1 MISKTKI
8 LFFIGVYSFLFSYV
22 INIDG
27 VFFDEQDFYSKY
39 SKSEWV
45 KSSPVQKD
53 RILKDYVKRESA
65 SLAAMEEGF
74 LFNPILKNKLYN
86 VQNQILVNLVYD
98 YTVAFPLIAQE
109 TLDLS
114 RENLKKDVFIRHLL
128 ISHNSSAISSPPSR
142 NPEEALVL
150 IKTIKDSLELT
161 ELSFDSFCKQHSD
174 DPSASRNGG
183 VLGWIQ
189 WGVTPMS
196 FQSSVWSLGLGE
208 TSKII
213 ETEYGFH
220 LVVVDSIRSSEFSSY
235 DADSYE
241 YAVQRSSLV
250 SIRDLLKDAS
260 LAYDREVL
268 AERVVIYEQPI
279 NVLFENMQK
288 SKKELLGLG
297 QSFDFTDFIKNL
309 DLGDVL
315 FSVDGKLYGPKWFL
329 PQISQFPKS
338 KIPDFNSYQ
347 DLIGFLQNIIMQ
359 KIAIKD
365 GSKMGL
371 VDNDYF
377 KKRVGVEQSRVLY
390 DSYLKHLVNS
400 IETPDSSSVKSYYNK
415 NKENK
420 YFEPE
425 KVLVRQIK
433 VSSKNLCDS
442 LYSILSIDNSLF
454 NSLSSEFSLAY
465 SQTEGLMDPF
475 ERGKFNYMGEAA
487 FNLKVGDISR
497 PIENP
502 DKTFSIIMVEE
513 KIDKKIIPINR
524 VYKRIESLLIKDSQ
538 EKIKATSFDSF
549 INNPKLKL
557 GDKYEKFYN

>member
-1 MISKTKI
+1 MILKI
-8 LFFIGVYSFLFSYV
+8 KLLVLVSVFSFLFGYV
-22 INIDG
+22 INING
-27 VFFDEQDFYSKY
+27 NSFDEQDFYSKY

-45 KSSPVQKD
+45 KSSANQKD

-65 SLAAMEEGF
+65 SLAAVEEGF
-74 LFNPILKNKLYN
+74 LFNPVLKNKIFN
-86 VQNQILVNLVYD
+86 VENQILVNLVYD
-98 YTVAFPLIAQE
+98 YTVAFPLVSRE
-109 TLDLS
+109 TLALS
-114 RENLKKDVFIRHLL
+114 HSNLKKDVFIRHLL
-128 ISHNSSAISSPPSR
+128 ISHNSSILSSPPSR
-142 NPEEALVL
+142 SPQEALVL
-150 IKTIKDSLELT
+150 IETIKDSIGLT
-161 ELSFDSFCKQHSD
+161 DLSFGSFCKRYSD
-174 DPSASRNGG
+174 DPSASRNEG
-183 VLGWIQ
+183 VLGWLQ
-189 WGVTPMS
+189 WGVTPMN
-196 FQSSVWSLGLGE
+196 FQSSVWSLDLGK
-208 TSKII
+208 TSNVI

-250 SIRDLLKDAS
+250 SVRDLLKDAS

-268 AERVVIYEQPI
+268 SERVVIYEKQI
-279 NVLFENMQK
+279 NVLFEHMLE
-288 SKKELLGLG
+288 SKKELSSLG
-297 QSFDFTDFIKNL
+297 QSFEFTSFIKNL
-309 DLGDVL
+309 DLSSVL

-338 KIPDFNSYQ
+338 KIPDFASSEE
-347 DLIGFLQNIIMQ
+347 LIGFLQNIIMQ

-371 VDNDYF
+371 FDNDYF
-377 KKRVGVEQSRVLY
+377 KKRIRVEQSRILY

-400 IETPDSSSVKSYYNK
+400 VETPDSSSVESYYNK

-425 KVLVRQIK
+425 KVVVRQIK
-433 VSSKNLCDS
+433 VASKNLSDS
-442 LYSILSIDNSLF
+442 LYSILSIDDSLF
-454 NSLSSEFSLAY
+454 GSLSSEFSLAY

-487 FNLKVGDISR
+487 FKLKVGDISS

-502 DKTFSIIMVEE
+502 DKTFSIIMIEE

-524 VYKRIESLLIKDSQ
+524 VYKRIESLLVKDSQ
-538 EKIKATSFDSF
+538 EKIKATTFDDF
-549 INNPKLKL
+549 INNPELKL
-557 GDKYEKFYN
+557 GEKYEKFYN

>member
-8 LFFIGVYSFLFSYV
+8 LFFVGVYNFLFSYV

-400 IETPDSSSVKSYYNK
+400 IETPDSSSVKSYYDK

-487 FNLKVGDISR
+487 FKLNVGDISR

>member
-1 MISKTKI
+1 MILKI
-8 LFFIGVYSFLFSYV
+8 KLLVFVWLFSFSFGYV
-22 INIDG
+22 INING
-27 VFFDEQDFYSKY
+27 NSFDEQDFYSKY

-45 KSSPVQKD
+45 KSSANQKD

-65 SLAAMEEGF
+65 SLAAVKDGF
-74 LFNPILKNKLYN
+74 LFNPVLKNKLFN
-86 VQNQILVNLVYD
+86 VENQILVNLVYD
-98 YTVAFPLIAQE
+98 YAVAFPLVSRE
-109 TLDLS
+109 TLTLS
-114 RENLKKDVFIRHLL
+114 RLNLKKDLFIRHLL
-128 ISHNSSAISSPPSR
+128 ISHNSSIISSPPTRS
-142 NPEEALVL
+142 PEEALVL
-150 IKTIKDSLELT
+150 IETIKDSLEST
-161 ELSFDSFCKQHSD
+161 GLSFESFCKRHSN

-189 WGVTPMS
+189 WGVTPMN
-196 FQSSVWSLGLGE
+196 FQSSVWSLDVGE
-208 TSKII
+208 TSSVI

-235 DADSYE
+235 DSDSYE

-250 SIRDLLKDAS
+250 SVRDLLKDAS

-268 AERVVIYEQPI
+268 SERVVIHEKEI
-279 NVLFENMQK
+279 NVFFDNMLE
-288 SKKELLGLG
+288 SKEEFSSLG

-309 DLGDVL
+309 DLGNVL
-315 FSVDGKLYGPKWFL
+315 FSVDGKHYGPKWFL

-338 KIPDFNSYQ
+338 KIPDFTSSQ
-347 DLIGFLQNIIMQ
+347 ELIGFLQNIIMQ
-359 KIAIKD
+359 KIAIKE

-371 VDNDYF
+371 LNNDYF

-390 DSYLKHLVNS
+390 DSYLKQLVNS
-400 IETPDSSSVKSYYNK
+400 VETPDSSSVEFYYNE

-425 KVLVRQIK
+425 KVIVRQIK
-433 VSSKNLCDS
+433 VASKHLSDS
-442 LYSILSIDNSLF
+442 LYSILSINDSLF
-454 NSLSSEFSLAY
+454 GSLSSEFSLAY

-487 FNLKVGDISR
+487 FKLKVGDISS

-502 DKTFSIIMVEE
+502 DKTFSIIKVEE
-513 KIDKKIIPINR
+513 KINKKIIPIDR
-524 VYKRIESLLIKDSQ
+524 VYKRIESLLVKDSQ
-538 EKIKATSFDSF
+538 EKIKTTTFDSF
-549 INNPKLKL
+549 INNPELKL

>member
-487 FNLKVGDISR
+487 FKLNVGDISR

>member
-400 IETPDSSSVKSYYNK
+400 IETPDSSSVKSYYDK

-487 FNLKVGDISR
+487 FKLNVGDISR

>member
-1 MISKTKI
+1 MILKI
-8 LFFIGVYSFLFSYV
+8 KLLVFVWLFSFSFGYV
-22 INIDG
+22 INING
-27 VFFDEQDFYSKY
+27 NSFDEQDFYSKY

-45 KSSPVQKD
+45 KSSANQKD

-65 SLAAMEEGF
+65 SLAAVKDGF
-74 LFNPILKNKLYN
+74 LFNPVLKNKLFN
-86 VQNQILVNLVYD
+86 VENQILVNLVYD
-98 YTVAFPLIAQE
+98 YAVAFPLVSRE
-109 TLDLS
+109 TLTLS
-114 RENLKKDVFIRHLL
+114 RLNLKKDLFIRHLL
-128 ISHNSSAISSPPSR
+128 ISHNSSIISSPPTRS
-142 NPEEALVL
+142 PEEALVL
-150 IKTIKDSLELT
+150 IETIKDSLEST
-161 ELSFDSFCKQHSD
+161 GLSFESFCKRHSN

-189 WGVTPMS
+189 WGVTPMN
-196 FQSSVWSLGLGE
+196 FQSSVWSLDVGE
-208 TSKII
+208 TSSVI

-235 DADSYE
+235 DSDSYE

-250 SIRDLLKDAS
+250 SVRDLLKDAS

-268 AERVVIYEQPI
+268 SERVVIHEKEI
-279 NVLFENMQK
+279 NVFFDNMLE
-288 SKKELLGLG
+288 SKEEFSSLG

-309 DLGDVL
+309 DLGNVL
-315 FSVDGKLYGPKWFL
+315 FSVDGKHYGPKWFL

-338 KIPDFNSYQ
+338 KIPDFTSSQ
-347 DLIGFLQNIIMQ
+347 ELIGFLQNIIMQ
-359 KIAIKD
+359 KIAIKE

-371 VDNDYF
+371 LNNDYF

-390 DSYLKHLVNS
+390 DSYLKQLVNS
-400 IETPDSSSVKSYYNK
+400 VETPDSSSVEFYYNE

-425 KVLVRQIK
+425 KVIVRQIK
-433 VSSKNLCDS
+433 VASKHLSDS
-442 LYSILSIDNSLF
+442 LYSILSINDSLF
-454 NSLSSEFSLAY
+454 GSLSSEFSLAY

-487 FNLKVGDISR
+487 FKLNVGDISR

-524 VYKRIESLLIKDSQ
+524 VYKRIESLLVKDSQ
-538 EKIKATSFDSF
+538 EKIKKTTFDNF
-549 INNPKLKL
+549 INSPELKL
-557 GDKYEKFYN
+557 GDRYEKFYN